1 MYLDNNLSKEFDSFL
16 VQLHDS
22 ERVLELAKERKSP
35 TAVAALADVI
45 AVAMQADLTVTEA
58 ELAADI
64 LVDLTKK
71 LEIQI
76 RAGLALRLSALERL
90 PLRLALHIAND
101 VPEVAKAFLENT
113 PVLGD
118 MDLFYIIQGQ
128 GSEHWQAI
136 AKRQN
141 LSDKVINLLVEKEDA
156 LTSEN
161 ILNNEHIALPERS
174 IEMLMDFVQQNTALM
189 VQFAKRGEVSE
200 KLLLE
205 LYWKVNAE
213 QRAVITDLVGLDLSA
228 NVIDEQLQDIGVDF
242 TNVTFGQLNVTKDM
256 QATARKMKESG
267 SLDVKK
273 MSYALKNDQL
283 GLFYAMFAEFSEI
296 PLGQLDEIFREDQ
309 SKVFPVVAK
318 ALGLDRST
326 FVCFLL
332 QTRKLRNNGLLIDHS
347 HLYKAIQL
355 FNSVTVEMAD
365 TLMKQLTSAAQT
377 A

>member
-1 MYLDNNLSKEFDSFL
+1 MYLDNNLSKEFDAFL

-22 ERVLELAKERKSP
+22 ERVLDLAKEKKSP
-35 TAVAALADVI
+35 KAVAALADVI
-45 AVAMQADLTVTEA
+45 AVAMQADLTITEA

-71 LEIQI
+71 LEIKI

-101 VPEVAKAFLENT
+101 TPEVAKYFLENT

-118 MDLFYIIQGQ
+118 TDLFYIIQGQ
-128 GSEHWQAI
+128 GTEHWQAI

-156 LTSEN
+156 MTSEN
-161 ILNNEHIALPERS
+161 ILSNTHITLPERS
-174 IEMLMDFVQQNTALM
+174 IEMLMSFVQENAALL

-205 LYWKVNAE
+205 LYWKVNEE
-213 QRAVITDLVGLDLSA
+213 QRAVITDMVGLDLSA
-228 NVIDEQLQDIGVDF
+228 DVIAAQLQDVGVDYM
-242 TNVTFGQLNVTKDM
+242 NVIFGRLIVTKDM
-256 QATARKMKESG
+256 QATAHKMKASG

-296 PLGQLDEIFREDQ
+296 PLDQLDEIFREDQ
-309 SKVFPVVAK
+309 SKIFPVVAK
-318 ALGLDRST
+318 ALGLDRAT

-355 FNSVTVEMAD
+355 FNDVTAEMAD
-365 TLMKQLTSAAQT
+365 TLMKKLTSSVQT